1 MRFRGVNVGNPIET
15 AKTNRKKYE
24 KTCNVSGFNQVIF
37 YQPFLP
43 IQKHKHKKTPCPQEA
58 TRPTHPLRQGEKR
71 KNGSLLTY
79 CKAKRHPQP
88 PKGGFHI
95 RRKASPNPG
104 NLSRCNREGGFTT
117 RLRGCEAFRQKGRTP
132 FRQKGRTPLGKR
144 SVPL

>member
-1 MRFRGVNVGNPIET
+1 MMLSKTKIRKFSKQYLSERRNT
-15 AKTNRKKYE
+15 ALPNTFNLE
-24 KTCNVSGFNQVIF
+24 QPVSPKASIRSC
-37 YQPFLP
+37 
-43 IQKHKHKKTPCPQEA
+43 I
-58 TRPTHPLRQGEKR
+58 RPTHPLRQGEKR

-132 FRQKGRTPLGKR
+132 FRQKGHTPFRQKGRTPLGKR